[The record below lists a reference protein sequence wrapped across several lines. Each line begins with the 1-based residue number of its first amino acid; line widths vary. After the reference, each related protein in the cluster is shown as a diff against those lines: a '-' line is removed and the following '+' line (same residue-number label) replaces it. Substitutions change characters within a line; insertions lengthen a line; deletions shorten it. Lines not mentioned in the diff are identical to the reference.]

1 MIQAVV
7 RTFVL
12 DDGKE
17 LYQPCLIRYSENTAP
32 HAGELLTED
41 SALFD
46 SLEVA
51 TKRAANMAEEF
62 LSVLEQVANKTEKQG

>member
-41 SALFD
+41 AALFD
-46 SLEVA
+46 SMDVA
-51 TKRAANMAEEF
+51 TKRAAAMAEEF
-62 LSVLEQVANKTEKQG
+62 LAVLEKVATNTANEG